1 MTTHQTSRWG
11 AIALGTALAA
21 GLLSA
26 CGDAGATNK
35 PDQEAQQPSG
45 EQANAEETSPPS
57 PFAADSLQA
66 TVEEKD
72 GKNVVTNS
80 TSMRVVVNKDRYLPD
95 GYEPSDLVIPDVPF
109 SYGDVEA
116 QEKSHLRKE
125 AADAL
130 EQLFEGA
137 KSANIELYAVSGYRS
152 YARQK
157 NIYDR
162 NVSIKGEEEAAKVSA
177 FPGTSEHQTGLA
189 MDVSALSVNNELEQ
203 SLGDTEEG
211 RWIADHAQEY
221 GFIVHYLK
229 GKEEQTGYSYEP
241 WHIRYVGKELA
252 EAVHASGL
260 SLEEYLDESN
270 LNSGK

>member
-1 MTTHQTSRWG
+1 MTTHKMSRWG
-11 AIALGTALAA
+11 AVAMGTALAA

-45 EQANAEETSPPS
+45 EQTNAQETSTPS

-66 TVEEKD
+66 TLEQKD
-72 GKNVVTNS
+72 GKDVVTNS
-80 TSMRVVVNKDRYLPD
+80 TSMRVVVNKQRYLPD
-95 GYEPSDLVIPDVPF
+95 GYEPSDLVIPNVPF
-109 SYGDVEA
+109 SYGDAEA

-125 AADAL
+125 AAEAL

-137 KSANIELYAVSGYRS
+137 KAADIELYAVSGYRS

-162 NVSIKGEEEAAKVSA
+162 NVSIKG
-177 FPGTSEHQTGLA
+177 
-189 MDVSALSVNNELEQ
+189 ALSVNNDLEQ
-203 SLGDTEEG
+203 TFGDTEEG
-211 RWIADHAQEY
+211 RWLADHAQEY

-229 GKEEQTGYSYEP
+229 GKEQQTGYSYEP